1 MKIIEALKEKNKLVK
16 KILELQNRIT
26 TYNCI
31 IEGNPR
37 AYDPKDE
44 LVELNKTIEELINVK
59 TKITRANQPVQEKIY
74 RLSELKSKIRFLKT
88 VPTTEGKAPQGK
100 SYYSQPEMHIWE
112 SSIKTKERDKYIVEL
127 ENEIDKIQQ
136 ELDTHNYNTT
146 I

>member
-16 KILELQNRIT
+16 KILELQNRVT
-26 TYNCI
+26 LYNCI

-37 AYDPKDE
+37 AYEPKE
-44 LVELNKTIEELINVK
+44 VMAELNNTIEELIDIK
-59 TKITRANQPVQEKIY
+59 TKITRANQPVQGKIY

-88 VPTTEGKAPQGK
+88 IPTTEGKAPQGK

-112 SSIKTKERDKYIVEL
+112 SSIKTKERDNLIIEL

-136 ELDTHNYNTT
+136 ELDMHNYNTA